1 MAKKRIEDKL
11 PPENAQISLASYWPT
26 RPFIPHEKN
35 TKLFTTQGV
44 KSCLVDGYGNPQ
56 GTVDLL
62 ETHEKKK
69 KKGTVQRRYQPV
81 SSSSCLNHNFK
92 SRSNLKKN
100 TMFLRKI
107 HSFRQTNPNIFP
119 F

>member
-44 KSCLVDGYGNPQ
+44 KSCLVDDYGNPQ

-69 KKGTVQRRYQPV
+69 TRNCPATL
-81 SSSSCLNHNFK
+81 STSFLFFLLK
-92 SRSNLKKN
+92 SQ
-100 TMFLRKI
+100 F
-107 HSFRQTNPNIFP
+107 
-119 F
+119 